1 MRILLL
7 GADGQVGLQL
17 RGRLARV
24 GDVVALSRK
33 DCDLAFAD
41 DIRRAVAVSS
51 PDVIVNA
58 AAYTAV
64 DRAEDEEAIA
74 LAINGTA
81 LTVIGE
87 EARRSKAAVVHY
99 STDYVFDG
107 SKEAPYVETDPVGP
121 LNAYGRSKL
130 AGEVALREAGCDHL
144 VLRTS
149 WVFSAHGQNF
159 VRTML
164 RLTLQRD
171 ELKIVSDQTGAPTWA
186 NDIAAATERLIP
198 QMMEE
203 RRAGRLTSD
212 ILHLSSAGETTW
224 HGFASE
230 IVAQSEQLL
239 PERVGRAARLA
250 AIPSSEYP
258 VKALRPLN
266 SRLSNQRIE
275 ERYGI
280 RLRPWGEALALC
292 LKEMAPEDLRA
303 AL

>member
-1 MRILLL
+1 MKTLLL

-17 RGRLARV
+17 RGRLARL
-24 GDVVALSRK
+24 GDVVALNRTG
-33 DCDLAFAD
+33 CDLAVAD
-41 DIRRAVAVSS
+41 DIRRAVAASS
-51 PDVIVNA
+51 PDIIVNA

-64 DRAEDEEAIA
+64 DRAEDEEALA

-87 EARRSKAAVVHY
+87 EARRRNAAVIHY

-107 SKEAPYVETDPVGP
+107 SKDAPYAEADPVGP

-149 WVFSAHGQNF
+149 WVFSSHGQNF

-164 RLTLQRD
+164 RLTVQRD

-186 NDIAAATERLIP
+186 NDIAAATESLIP

-203 RRAGRLTSD
+203 RRVGRFASE
-212 ILHLSSAGETTW
+212 ILHLSGAGETTW
-224 HGFASE
+224 HGFATE
-230 IVAQSEQLL
+230 IVAEGETLL
-239 PERVGRAARLA
+239 PERMGRAARLV

-258 VKALRPLN
+258 VKARRPLN
-266 SRLSNQRIE
+266 SRLSNRRIE

-280 RLRPWGEALALC
+280 RLRPWNEALALC
-292 LKEMAPEDLRA
+292 LKEMPPEDLRA